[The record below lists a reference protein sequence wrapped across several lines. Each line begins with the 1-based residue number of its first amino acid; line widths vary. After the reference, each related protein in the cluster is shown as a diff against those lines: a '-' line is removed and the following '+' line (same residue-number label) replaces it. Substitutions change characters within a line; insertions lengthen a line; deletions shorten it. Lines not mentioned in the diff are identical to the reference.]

1 MKSRISKFKLVDRGF
16 KDTLVLIPGW
26 ATDYRIFSAL
36 DINYNYL
43 FPLEFCP
50 FGFNEGLVKS
60 LKEKS
65 ITKISLFGW
74 SLGAFLAQDF
84 ALIYPQVVDE
94 LILLS
99 IRKKYAWES
108 LKEIKGQIVK
118 NKKAFLYK
126 FYLQLFSDSDKDAAI
141 WFKENLLKNYIN
153 EIKSDEL
160 TEGLEYLSQSHIQ
173 TDSLAGFKRLRIF
186 HGEKDSVAPFSEACE
201 IKDSLPLA
209 EFINIAATGHI
220 PFLSKDFKA
229 RFYNG

>member
-26 ATDYRIFSAL
+26 ATDYRIFSTL

-43 FPLEFCP
+43 LAVEFYP

-84 ALIYPQVVDE
+84 ALIYPQVVNE

-99 IRKKYAWES
+99 IRKKYAQKS
-108 LKEIKGQIVK
+108 LEEIKSQILK

-126 FYLQLFSDSDKDAAI
+126 FYLRLFSDDDKDAAG
-141 WFKENLLKNYIN
+141 WFKRALLKNYIS
-153 EIKSDEL
+153 EMKRDEL
-160 TEGLEYLSQSHIQ
+160 TEGLDYLSQSHIQ

-186 HGEKDSVAPFSEACE
+186 HGGKDSVAPLSEACE

-220 PFLSKDFKA
+220 PFLSKEFKA
-229 RFYNG
+229 RFCNG

>member
-1 MKSRISKFKLVDRGF
+1 MKSRISKFELVDRGF

-26 ATDYRIFSAL
+26 ATDYSIFSTL

-43 FPLEFCP
+43 LPVEFYP
-50 FGFNEGLVKS
+50 FGFNDGLVKS

-84 ALIYPQVVDE
+84 ALIYPETVNE
-94 LILLS
+94 LIFLS
-99 IRKKYAWES
+99 IRKRYERKS
-108 LKEIKGQIVK
+108 LEEIKSQIKK

-126 FYLQLFSDSDKDAAI
+126 FYLQYFSDEDKDAAV
-141 WFKENLLKNYIN
+141 WFKRTLLKNYIS
-153 EIKSDEL
+153 EMKSDEL
-160 TEGLEYLSQSHIQ
+160 TEGLDYLSQACIQ
-173 TDSLAGFKRLRIF
+173 TDSLAGFKKLKIF
-186 HGEKDSVAPFSEACE
+186 HGEKDLIAPFSEACE

-209 EFINIAATGHI
+209 DFINIAATGHA
-220 PFLSKDFKA
+220 PFLRKDFKA